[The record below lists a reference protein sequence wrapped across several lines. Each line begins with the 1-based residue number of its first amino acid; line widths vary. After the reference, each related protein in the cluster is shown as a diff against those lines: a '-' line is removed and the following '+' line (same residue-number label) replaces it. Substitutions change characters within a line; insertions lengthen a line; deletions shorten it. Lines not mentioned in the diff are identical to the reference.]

1 MSWVVGKG
9 SVRRQSSSPSKGRR
23 AGRSLST
30 LQGYALV
37 LLGMLV
43 AACTVLGLLLG
54 GPLGSLAGLRG
65 ERSAADDE
73 APGWVVI
80 TATPGGAPP
89 GGPLEAT
96 IAAQAAAAQP
106 TPAPTADASSLFVET
121 YGNVGAAAL
130 PVMGAGVDQL
140 YADRYRQLEQLIAVR
155 HDPYLR
161 LVVRPIGSP
170 DLEINF
176 GGNLYQ
182 NAASTFKA
190 PVLLY
195 AIFRDPRIAL
205 TGWEEGVARD
215 AYRMVVGSHNSATGS
230 VLVKASG
237 VDANTH
243 ALDHFNDFL
252 HDIVGLP
259 STVGLTQWNYGPT
272 TGMVSQHV
280 LAADPTY
287 DPDEVSANPITLD
300 ALVDFFTFLES
311 PGWVEGAISRAQVTP
326 GYPVNDDYASPEVY
340 RQGVLAAVD
349 AAREL
354 MTVPDPEIPTELE
367 LSLARVQAQNPD
379 LDIDLYGKNGSL
391 RPGDWP
397 EGRWLVI
404 EGAVVTVTQG
414 ALSQRCVVAY
424 AASHFDNAEMLD
436 EALSYCVALARQAT
450 GAGG

>member
-1 MSWVVGKG
+1 M
-9 SVRRQSSSPSKGRR
+9 
-23 AGRSLST
+23 T
-30 LQGYALV
+30 GYGLV

-43 AACTVLGLLLG
+43 AACTVLGLLLR
-54 GPLGSLAGLRG
+54 GPLGSLAGIGRD
-65 ERSAADDE
+65 RSAADED

-80 TATPGGAPP
+80 TATPGGAPS

-96 IAAQAAAAQP
+96 IAAQAAAGEA
-106 TPAPTADASSLFVET
+106 TPAPTADAGALFVES
-121 YGNVGAAAL
+121 YGSASALAGAQ
-130 PVMGAGVDQL
+130 PVRGPGVDQL
-140 YADRYRQLEQLIAVR
+140 YTDRYRQFERLIAVR

-176 GGNLYQ
+176 GGDLYQ

-190 PVLLY
+190 PILLY

-205 TGWEEGVARD
+205 TGWEDGIAKD
-215 AYRMVVGSHNSATGS
+215 AYRMIVGSHNTATGS

-252 HDIVGLP
+252 HNIVGLP
-259 STVGLTQWNYGPT
+259 PAVGLTQWNYGPT
-272 TGMVSQHV
+272 TGMYSTHV
-280 LAADPTY
+280 LSANPTY

-311 PGWVEGAISRAQVTP
+311 PGWVEGAISRAEATP
-326 GYPVNDDYASPEVY
+326 GYPINDNYASPEVY

-354 MTVPDPEIPTELE
+354 MTLPDPEIPTEFE
-367 LSLARVQAQNPD
+367 LSLARVQAENPD
-379 LDIDLYGKNGSL
+379 VDIDLYGKNGSL

-404 EGAVVTVTQG
+404 EGVVVTVTQG
-414 ALSQRCVVAY
+414 TVSQRCAMGY
-424 AASHFDNAEMLD
+424 AASHFDNAKMLD
-436 EALSYCVALARQAT
+436 EALSYCVALVRQTT
-450 GAGG
+450 GTGG